1 MSEKSSFFSEL
12 KRRNV
17 YKVAV
22 AYVVAKRRFVSSYA
36 LAEIQAMLGN
46 KDEAVRLLEKAY
58 DERSILI
65 GGGGIGGPKIDNRFD
80 SLSSDPR
87 FEKFVAKFMGETQ

>member
-1 MSEKSSFFSEL
+1 
-12 KRRNV
+12 
-17 YKVAV
+17 
-22 AYVVAKRRFVSSYA
+22 
-36 LAEIQAMLGN
+36 MLGN

-58 DERSILI
+58 DERSIPI

-80 SLSSDPR
+80 SLRSDPR